1 MSSSYKGQ
9 ALKAYGGVQDTYLHN
24 SSAIVGN
31 GLPSV
36 LIDHEQV
43 TTVGA

>member
-1 MSSSYKGQ
+1 MVNAFG
-9 ALKAYGGVQDTYLHN
+9 KAQHSYLHYG
-24 SSAIVGN
+24 SAIVGD
-31 GLPSV
+31 GLPAV